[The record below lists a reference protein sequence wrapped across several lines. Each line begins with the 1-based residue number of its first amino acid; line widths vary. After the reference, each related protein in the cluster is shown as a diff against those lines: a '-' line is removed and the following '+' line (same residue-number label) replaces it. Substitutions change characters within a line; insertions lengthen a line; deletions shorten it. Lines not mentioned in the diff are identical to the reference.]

1 MTPPSEAAT
10 GHAVILLTVG
20 FPHLPH
26 EVQVWWTGRCN
37 CDGHLN

>member
-20 FPHLPH
+20 FTSPAPRGAGVVDRAMQL
-26 EVQVWWTGRCN
+26 
-37 CDGHLN
+37 